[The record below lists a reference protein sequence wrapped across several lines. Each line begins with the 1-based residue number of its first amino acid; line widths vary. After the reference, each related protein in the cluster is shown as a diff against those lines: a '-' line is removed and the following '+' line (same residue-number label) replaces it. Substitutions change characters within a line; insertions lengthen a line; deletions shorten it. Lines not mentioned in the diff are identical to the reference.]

1 MQAEVVN
8 SKVFCPQ
15 ILLLSRREKCPLQNP
30 DLNRSAYTNAMDM
43 EAKIV
48 VEPGGFAGKNTTFAL
63 ILDER
68 KRGEV
73 SGFQKEFGIE
83 PGHHSARLEYA
94 FLKSNTVLFEVKT
107 GSKIKLTWGISL
119 KIFLIPVVFTL
130 LGMILVFLPYN
141 PTLMMVAGVSF
152 VVLTPIIMLG
162 FVLTPGMIYKFKVE

>member
-1 MQAEVVN
+1 ME
-8 SKVFCPQ
+8 
-15 ILLLSRREKCPLQNP
+15 
-30 DLNRSAYTNAMDM
+30 M

-48 VEPGGFAGKNTTFAL
+48 VEPGGLAGKNTTFAL

-73 SGFQKEFGIE
+73 SGYQKEFAVD

-94 FLKSNTVLFEVKT
+94 FLKSNTIVFEVKT
-107 GSKIKLTWGISL
+107 GSEIKLTWGISL
-119 KIFLIPVVFTL
+119 KIFLIPIVFML

-141 PTLMMVAGVSF
+141 PTLMMVAGASF

-162 FVLTPGMIYKFKVE
+162 FVLTPGMLYKLKME